1 MKRKTF
7 NELIQKPLRFH
18 HQDIHEELEEI
29 KRILNN
35 VSYQMQ
41 ELRETI
47 RRTSIPTPQLPM
59 PQPYQHPWW
68 QYQWPGPI
76 SGGNNLG
83 CQVQA
88 SGTDCLDSTGSGI
101 SGTTKATQS

>member
-41 ELRETI
+41 ELQETI
-47 RRTSIPTPQLPM
+47 RRAPVPTPQLPM
-59 PQPYQHPWW
+59 PQPYVHPWW

-76 SGGNNLG
+76 FSGNNLG
-83 CQVQA
+83 TQVQA
-88 SGTDCLDSTGSGI
+88 SGTDRPDPTGS
-101 SGTTKATQS
+101 